1 MLYRYINMII
11 FAHFRYLSD
20 ILAFFSFHKYYT
32 TNSDPR
38 KAFETVIHRLQ
49 MKIHIEKEE
58 GR

>member
-1 MLYRYINMII
+1 MII